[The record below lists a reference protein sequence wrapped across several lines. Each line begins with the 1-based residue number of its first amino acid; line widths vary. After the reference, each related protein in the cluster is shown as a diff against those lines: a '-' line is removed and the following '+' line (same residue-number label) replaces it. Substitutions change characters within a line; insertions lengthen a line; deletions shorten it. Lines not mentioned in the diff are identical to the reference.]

1 MSSTWLVQYT
11 RNNVAHMPIYHVV
24 AGMEALWG
32 AANVS
37 CPMNAGTGQCSYTP
51 QPISLELNVWKEF
64 TFSAEAKFG
73 ESHNYHLGRSGP
85 APSSV
90 YTQYGAETAVN
101 CFFHFCFSTQSQTP
115 PDILALPGWYLLSC
129 WSQAWR
135 GLTTCTLESRQS
147 TYSARAI
154 HFDECSDTY
163 NQFDELVK
171 RCFFCI

>member
-1 MSSTWLVQYT
+1 MRKNAPPLRGSIELECGRCPVPGWYSTKT
-11 RNNVAHMPIYHVV
+11 NVAHMPMYHVV
-24 AGMEALWG
+24 IGMEALWG

-51 QPISLELNVWKEF
+51 QPISLELNLWKEF

-101 CFFHFCFSTQSQTP
+101 CVSIFAFR
-115 PDILALPGWYLLSC
+115 LSPRHHRI
-129 WSQAWR
+129 SWR
-135 GLTTCTLESRQS
+135 CRDGI
-147 TYSARAI
+147 Y
-154 HFDECSDTY
+154 
-163 NQFDELVK
+163 
-171 RCFFCI
+171 